1 MIELSLC
8 YAQPYENDDDDEQ
21 TKKRDEVSGL
31 IVSCRDIC
39 SVMQ

>member
-1 MIELSLC
+1 MIELNLC
-8 YAQPYENDDDDEQ
+8 YAQPYENLDDEQ
-21 TKKRDEVSGL
+21 TKKHDEVSGL